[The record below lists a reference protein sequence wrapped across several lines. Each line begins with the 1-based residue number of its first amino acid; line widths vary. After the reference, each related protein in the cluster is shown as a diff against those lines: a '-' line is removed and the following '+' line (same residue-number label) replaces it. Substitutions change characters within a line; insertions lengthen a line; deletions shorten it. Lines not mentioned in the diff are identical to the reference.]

1 MIPKLNLV
9 SALAA
14 LVFFFLPWIS
24 IECSGERMATQTGV
38 QLITGS
44 ATPTRE
50 AEARGAKMER
60 RGNDDSA
67 GHSYLAALALIGAL
81 AALVI
86 SFSALTTGR
95 ADLARGSGVLCAA
108 SLACLLL
115 QAALGFPVKSAMEK
129 DLETGKQ
136 PSHQEV
142 APLDEI
148 GRGLAK
154 EILARIQVHP
164 TPWFYL
170 ELLALGIPSAV
181 LLNSLLDRLRNKAA

>member
-44 ATPTRE
+44 ATPTRN
-50 AEARGAKMER
+50 AEARGMKMES

-95 ADLARGSGVLCAA
+95 ADQARGSGVLCAVA
-108 SLACLLL
+108 LACLLL
-115 QAALGFPVKSAMEK
+115 QAALGFPVKRAMEK

-136 PSHQEV
+136 PSHGE
-142 APLDEI
+142 ATPLDEM
-148 GRGLAK
+148 GKGFAR
-154 EILARIQVHP
+154 EILARIQIHP

-170 ELLALGIPSAV
+170 ELLALGIPSVV
-181 LLNSLLDRLRNKAA
+181 LLNSLLDRLKNKES